1 MAYYQTQP
9 GFEGYLAD
17 IYEDDPVFAE
27 IARNVAESQS
37 RFNGNEPV
45 EDQYGRLLRDELPP
59 IDVCL

>member
-1 MAYYQTQP
+1 MAYYRTQP

-27 IARNVAESQS
+27 IARNAAESQS

-45 EDQYGRLLRDELPP
+45 EDQYSRLLRDERPP